1 MYKSADDGLVKVD
14 VDSHVEWIRVVYKA
28 TWIQQASKI
37 LTLFGIV
44 IVPIYM
50 YISAKRRV
58 MNTEGDIR

>member
-1 MYKSADDGLVKVD
+1 MKVD
-14 VDSHVEWIRVVYKA
+14 VDSHVELIRAVYKA
-28 TWIQQASKI
+28 TWIQQAAKI

-50 YISAKRRV
+50 YISTKRQV